1 MLRKIRLISDD
12 HGSCRT
18 ATSSE
23 WILHWA
29 SARHTDSRTTVSQL
43 AVSRLQGHFSART
56 KGVDQ
61 THVKTL
67 AQCPDRLPPIVV
79 HQNSLRVIDGVH
91 RLPVAQLT
99 GRQEIDVALVDGTDE
114 EAFALSVLLNVSQGF
129 PLPWDDRKSAAA
141 RILLGNPD
149 WSDRFVASLVGL
161 SHKTVGNIRRCS
173 TGENRQLNG
182 RVGRDGKAR
191 PMNPAGGR
199 LRAAELLAQHPDL
212 SLRQLARAAD
222 ISVSTAR
229 DVRLRLDNGE
239 DPVPERLRAELSST
253 PAPVTISS
261 PSSSRPGELA
271 DEHRR
276 PEPAALDVPTGR
288 KASPPSGQPAVS
300 FDLVLERLKRDPAVR
315 FNEAGRNLVRQL
327 LAGRIAVTS
336 CQQVLSFAPAHCLA
350 MVAELAHSHAAA
362 WQQLAALADA
372 TAETKHAL

>member
-1 MLRKIRLISDD
+1 M
-12 HGSCRT
+12 GRT
-18 ATSSE
+18 
-23 WILHWA
+23 
-29 SARHTDSRTTVSQL
+29 
-43 AVSRLQGHFSART
+43 
-56 KGVDQ
+56 
-61 THVKTL
+61 
-67 AQCPDRLPPIVV
+67 
-79 HQNSLRVIDGVH
+79 
-91 RLPVAQLT
+91 
-99 GRQEIDVALVDGTDE
+99 EIEVALVDGTEE
-114 EAFALSVLLNVSQGF
+114 EAFALSVLLNVSQGL
-129 PLPWDDRKSAAA
+129 PLAWDDRKSAAA

-161 SHKTVGNIRRCS
+161 SHKTVGNIRRRS
-173 TGENRQLNG
+173 TGEKRQLNG

-239 DPVPERLRAELSST
+239 NPVPDRLRAELSST
-253 PAPVTISS
+253 PPPVTMG
-261 PSSSRPGELA
+261 SSSNSGAGVHA
-271 DEHRR
+271 DGHLQPL
-276 PEPAALDVPTGR
+276 PETALPVSGVVVGG
-288 KASPPSGQPAVS
+288 KSSPPSGSPTVS

-350 MVAELAHSHAAA
+350 TVAELAHSHAAA
-362 WQQLAALADA
+362 WQQLAALAGEA
-372 TAETKHAL
+372 AEMQHAL